1 MVMRRRRAFAGQLL
15 AVAVTTLA
23 AGAPARAQVP
33 VVGVYAGINRA
44 TFDGS
49 GTISGFDARDEVN
62 RNAFQFGAFGS
73 FPLNRY
79 LAVNPAVG
87 YSEMG
92 TGLDRRNGIKSDVR
106 LAYLEAPI
114 LLNLGIPLGPNGGVR
129 PHLTAGPALG
139 LELSCSRSGGLD
151 CDSDRVKLRTKS
163 LVFSGQLG
171 AGVEIS
177 RLFVEVKYQRGF
189 SSIDNSGDALEIKNR
204 VLAVVAGYGFRVGH

>member
-1 MVMRRRRAFAGQLL
+1 MVMRRRRAFTGPLL
-15 AVAVTTLA
+15 AVALTTLTT
-23 AGAPARAQVP
+23 GVSARAQVP

-62 RNAFQFGAFGS
+62 RNAFQVGIFGS
-73 FPLNRY
+73 FPLSRY

-87 YSEMG
+87 YTEMG
-92 TGLDRRNGIKSDVR
+92 TGLDRRNGIKSDVK

-114 LLNLGIPLGPNGGVR
+114 SLKLGIPLGPNGGVR
-129 PHLTAGPALG
+129 PYLTAGPALG

-151 CDSDRVKLRTKS
+151 CDSDRVNLRTKS

-171 AGVEIS
+171 AGVEVS

-189 SSIDNSGDALEIKNR
+189 SSIDDSGDALEIKNR